1 MKKSI
6 LIIVAIVL
14 FAVSV
19 PVQSDAAVK
28 PLIVAL
34 DGAALSFGSAKP
46 FLDKQK
52 RVLVPVRF
60 VSEKLGT
67 DVKWTKET
75 KTVAV
80 SAEGLDITLVLG
92 ATKATV
98 NGVSKDLGTQAV
110 EKGGSVFVPLRF
122 VSEALG
128 RTVVWD
134 STNQTAHIWNLVDA
148 KTIEKKSLT
157 VYDVVTPLDDHVSYH
172 YFDAKDDKLTFEDI
186 VSSKPFK
193 GYQFQEKNIPDL
205 SAIAYKMVHYLV
217 DDKGFTEAKYFP
229 IIQGVPAD
237 LFLAYGVSEVA
248 IENKNAYFAF
258 SFRENA
264 YFGSFASK
272 KATTMLEVN
281 GFNWNAVGIDPY
293 IENKFRMA
301 LVALYGDIY
310 GVQVHNWIMGL
321 YRSNLAD
328 DNYTLQKKQF
338 TKTFGNYQFD
348 FEGNSDG
355 GTSLEFLITKRG

>member
-1 MKKSI
+1 MKKWT
-6 LIIVAIVL
+6 LIIVVVVL
-14 FAVSV
+14 FAVGL
-19 PVQSDAAVK
+19 PVQSDAAIK

-34 DGAALSFGSAKP
+34 DGTTLTFGSAKP

-134 STNQTAHIWNLVDA
+134 SANQIAHIWNLVDES
-148 KTIEKKSLT
+148 KLT
-157 VYDVVTPLDDHVSYH
+157 VEGWDEKHDYIGFHHFDV
-172 YFDAKDDKLTFEDI
+172 KDGELTFEDALY
-186 VSSKPFK
+186 SGPGGAFK
-193 GYQFQEKNIPDL
+193 GRKLVEKFYPGL
-205 SAIAYKMVHYLV
+205 SAKTYNMIHYLTDEKGYTEARYYPSFSGIPSNLLIAYGPSEIATVNSNY
-217 DDKGFTEAKYFP
+217 YF
-229 IIQGVPAD
+229 G
-237 LFLAYGVSEVA
+237 Y
-248 IENKNAYFAF
+248 
-258 SFRENA
+258 SFREDQ
-264 YFGSFASK
+264 YYESFASK
-272 KATTMLEVN
+272 KVTTIIRVER
-281 GFNWNAVGIDPY
+281 FNWNKPGNDPY
-293 IENKFRMA
+293 VVNKFRMS

-310 GVQVHNWIMGL
+310 GIQIHNWIMDL
-321 YRSNLAD
+321 WNKNTTAKEFI
-328 DNYTLQKKQF
+328 TEHITKKI
-338 TKTFGNYQFD
+338 GDYQFD
-348 FEGNSDG
+348 FEGADSNVL
-355 GTSLEFLITKRG
+355 SLLVTKKG